1 MKRAFC
7 DVFRRLVALAI
18 LAEVL
23 MFPGFA
29 HAEGAQAALRVGFA
43 QAKGFSETA
52 QDGSCRGLIVDYL
65 NEIAKYTG
73 WTYEYIEVSGE
84 ALLDAFFAGEFDLTG
99 GTYYLPGYEDAIAYP
114 DYDCGQSKSVLLA
127 RRDDRSIV
135 GMGAHSVDGK
145 VIGVYENAKENVR
158 RLQEFLNMNGVNCTL
173 RYYTRE
179 QMQDGNLFSYLKSG
193 EVDLLLGNNSDDH
206 EDFRVVASFNAQ
218 PHYIVT
224 TPGNQ
229 AILDGLNRALKNIW
243 ESDPNFAE
251 EVYARHFPN
260 SHAADVILNEEEE
273 AYIRRKGSVTVAV
286 ATGWHP
292 LYCLDQ
298 AQPQHDG
305 VAPDVLKEISAVTG
319 LGFTFV
325 QTQSYADALRMVRQ
339 GQADL
344 AGFFLDGEEAAQRQ
358 GLSLTKPYATLN
370 DIVARN
376 KSVSFPGE
384 QLTAAV
390 IEARNLPA
398 GLKAQQIRDYPDVTE
413 ALAAVNRGE
422 VDLFYGLSGR
432 IEQEIQAH
440 YFSNVIPVGQYSN
453 AVEVAFALPKPAEAE
468 LLTILNKAINSLS
481 DTDKREILNRNLISS
496 GTAKVTLAGL
506 IYSNPIQAVIV
517 ISATLLLILVAVL
530 LIARFRVRAVQMRAE
545 LERAEADSRAKSA
558 FLSRMSHEIRT
569 PMNAVIGLADLTGML
584 EDVPEQVKD
593 NLTKIRSSSRY
604 LLGLIN
610 DILDMSRVENGMMT
624 IAKEP
629 FDLPDILADIESMMA
644 VDAKRRGL
652 AFTVETSVSH
662 RVLSGDAIRLRQV
675 LTNLISNAFK
685 FTPPGGSVVLQAL
698 ERSADEQR
706 CEIYFRVQDDG
717 VGIRPEDQAR
727 IFDVFEQLGTSRSQS
742 QGTGLGLPISSSIV
756 RLMGGTL
763 ELESE
768 PGRGSAFYFTITLP
782 LAALPEPAHAQE
794 AGCDLNDV
802 CLLLAEDND
811 LNAEIAVQLLT
822 RQGARVVRA
831 EDGRRALEMFETSAP
846 GTYQAVLM
854 DIQMPR
860 MNGLEAT
867 RAIRALPRPDAEQIP
882 IVAMTANSFQ
892 EDIDAANAAGMN
904 AFIAKPIDV
913 HHLYRVLR
921 DLIAK
926 DGR

>member
-7 DVFRRLVALAI
+7 DVFRRMVALAI

-29 HAEGAQAALRVGFA
+29 HAEEAQTTLRVGFA

-52 QDGSCRGLIVDYL
+52 QDGSRRGLIVDYL

-73 WTYEYIEVSGE
+73 WTYEYIDMSGE
-84 ALLDAFFAGEFDLTG
+84 DLLDAFLAGKFDLTG
-99 GTYYLPGYEDAIAYP
+99 GTYYLPGFEDSIAYP
-114 DYDCGQSKSVLLA
+114 DYDCGQAKSVLLA
-127 RRDDRSIV
+127 RRDDRSIA
-135 GMGAHSVDGK
+135 GIGSRGIDGK
-145 VIGVYENAKENVR
+145 VIGVYENAKENIR
-158 RLQEFLNMNGVNCTL
+158 RLQEFLSMNGVNCTL
-173 RYYTRE
+173 RYFAQE
-179 QMQDGNLFSYLKSG
+179 QLQDGNLFPYLKSG
-193 EVDLLLGNNSDDH
+193 EVDLLLGNNSDDN

-224 TPGNQ
+224 TPENQ
-229 AILDGLNRALKNIW
+229 AILDGLNLALKNIW

-251 EVYARHFPN
+251 EVYARHFPG
-260 SHAADVILNEEEE
+260 SHASDVLLNEAEE

-292 LYCLDQ
+292 LYCLDH
-298 AQPQHDG
+298 AQPQHSG
-305 VAPDVLKEISAVTG
+305 VAPDVLKEITAVTG
-319 LGFTFV
+319 LGFTYV
-325 QTQSYADALRMVRQ
+325 QTQSYEDALRMVRQ

-358 GLSLTKPYATLN
+358 GLSLTRPYAWLN
-370 DIVARN
+370 DVVARS
-376 KSVSFPGE
+376 KSVSFPDAH
-384 QLTAAV
+384 LTAAV
-390 IEARNLPA
+390 TDGRYLPA
-398 GLKAQQIRDYPDVTE
+398 GIKAQQVRDYPDVTK

-422 VDLFYGLSGR
+422 ADFYYGLSGR

-440 YFSNVIPVGQYSN
+440 YFSNVIPVGQFSN
-453 AVEVAFALPKPAEAE
+453 VVEVAFALPKPAEAE

-481 DTDKREILNRNLISS
+481 DADKSALLNRNLISS
-496 GTAKVTLAGL
+496 GTAKATLAGL
-506 IYSNPIQAVIV
+506 IYSNPIQAVIS
-517 ISATLLLILVAVL
+517 ISATLLLLLAVVL
-530 LIARFRVRAVQMRAE
+530 LIARFRVRAAQMRAE

-593 NLTKIRSSSRY
+593 NLAKIRSSSRY

-610 DILDMSRVENGMMT
+610 DILDMSRIENGMMT
-624 IAKEP
+624 ISNEP
-629 FDLPDILADIESMMA
+629 FDLPDVLADIESMM
-644 VDAKRRGL
+644 VGDAKRRGL
-652 AFTVETSVSH
+652 VFTVETSVSH
-662 RVLSGDAIRLRQV
+662 RFLFGDAIRLRQV

-685 FTPPGGSVVLQAL
+685 FTPPGGSVVLLAL
-698 ERSADEQR
+698 ERSADER
-706 CEIYFRVQDDG
+706 SCEIYFRVQDDG
-717 VGIRPEDQAR
+717 VGIRPEDQSR
-727 IFDVFEQLGTSRSQS
+727 IFDAFEQLGTSRSQS

-756 RLMGGTL
+756 RRMGGAL

-782 LAALPEPAHAQE
+782 LAEPPEPVHAQE
-794 AGCDLNDV
+794 AGGGLNGV

-811 LNAEIAVQLLT
+811 LNAEIAAQLLT

-831 EDGRRALEMFETSAP
+831 EDGRRALELFETSAP

-904 AFIAKPIDV
+904 AFVAKPIDV